1 MYLGNFSNCIAS
13 VCQIA
18 PKGHGFVS
26 VFMAGFMLLLQRP
39 WLQHSLIPSLWMM
52 ADPQCPPVALGK
64 LHLFCC
70 LLIWLLDMLLGSF
83 SKESHYGHS
92 ECREFQTVYTETQ
105 KLALRNISIQIDLG
119 LCGWPSALAAE
130 MMLHLH
136 SPAPGSA
143 IRHSVEKKWNTWRF
157 FLGWLLCQEMAKFW
171 MRNICFRLSW
181 RSSSAEFLPT

>member
-18 PKGHGFVS
+18 PKATGFVS

-39 WLQHSLIPSLWMM
+39 WLQHSLILSLWMM

-70 LLIWLLDMLLGSF
+70 LLIWLLDMLLGCF

-105 KLALRNISIQIDLG
+105 KLALQKHIDTDRSGPLRLTICLG
-119 LCGWPSALAAE
+119 SGDAPSALP
-130 MMLHLH
+130 
-136 SPAPGSA
+136 SPRVCHPS
-143 IRHSVEKKWNTWRF
+143 
-157 FLGWLLCQEMAKFW
+157 
-171 MRNICFRLSW
+171 
-181 RSSSAEFLPT
+181 